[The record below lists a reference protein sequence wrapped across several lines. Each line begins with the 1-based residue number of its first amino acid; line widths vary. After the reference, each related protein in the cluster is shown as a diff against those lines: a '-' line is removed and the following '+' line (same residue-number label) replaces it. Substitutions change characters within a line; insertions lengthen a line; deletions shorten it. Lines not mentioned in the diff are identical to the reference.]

1 MLSLKEQIQNLENIL
16 LNQKNLSP
24 ENKQILNREIKR
36 LEEELVKLDKDKPTA
51 T

>member
-24 ENKQILNREIKR
+24 ENKQVLSKEIKR
-36 LEEELVKLDKDKPTA
+36 LEELAKLDKDKPTTA
-51 T
+51 